1 LIRGVLLISIFFIY
15 REGSKKQSVNMKI
28 TIGTDNNSGVQLV
41 EFMEAA
47 EAAEFFN
54 AHLRSPC

>member
-1 LIRGVLLISIFFIY
+1 MNNSG
-15 REGSKKQSVNMKI
+15 KKQSVNIKKNNGI
-28 TIGTDNNSGVQLV
+28 DNNSGVQLV
-41 EFMEAA
+41 EFMAAA